1 MTKRKLEE
9 LSVAF
14 PEQKKNTSFNNHQFL
29 DEVRKKLSSWQKI
42 LEFCE
47 GYSEDNVVVLYFKLN
62 AKVHLGFCELKELEK
77 IFQVKTQN
85 SFDTFILARTYE
97 KLDNYIKAKEL
108 YSISA
113 NEGNAEA
120 QNNLGFHYQ
129 FPKDPED
136 QDLKQAVYWYTRSSS
151 QNNSSAQNNLGFC
164 YKHGFGVKKDLFRGF
179 SLFETAAYDGNPT
192 AQSNLGICYLKGEGV
207 QKNPQKALEWT
218 QKSALQGCTEAQY
231 NVALILETEYE
242 DFEGAYDCYHYAY
255 SNGNEEALEKLRYF
269 EEKGLTFELFFKK
282 NKMYLKL
289 VPWDQGTMT
298 FSDVIVYT
306 QNKE

>member
-1 MTKRKLEE
+1 MTKRKLE
-9 LSVAF
+9 VDTTIF
-14 PEQKKNTSFNNHQFL
+14 PEQKKVQNFNNQKFL
-29 DEVRKKLSSWQKI
+29 EEVRQKLSSWEKI

-47 GYSEDNVVVLYFKLN
+47 GFSEDNVVVLYFKLN
-62 AKVHLGFCELKELEK
+62 AMVHLGKCDIRELEK
-77 IFQVKTQN
+77 IFQAKSQN

-97 KLDNYIKAKEL
+97 KLDNIKKAKEL
-108 YSISA
+108 YRISA

-129 FPKDPED
+129 FPKDPLE
-136 QDLKQAVYWYTRSSS
+136 QDFKQAVYWYDRSAK
-151 QNNSSAQNNLGFC
+151 QNNSSAKNNLGFC
-164 YKHGFGVKKDLFRGF
+164 YKHGFGVKKDLFHGF
-179 SLFETAAYDGNPT
+179 SLFETAAYEGNPT

-207 QKNPQKALEWT
+207 EKDAQKALEWT
-218 QKSALQGCTEAQY
+218 QKSALQGCNEAQY

-255 SNGNEEALEKLRYF
+255 SNGNEEAYEKLKYF
-269 EEKGLTFELFFKK
+269 EENGLTFELFFKK

-289 VPWDQGTMT
+289 VPWDQNTIL

-306 QNKE
+306 QNE